1 MTSDSERA
9 RGSIRVGWSGWIV
22 GALILLGISGCGG
35 PSLKPWHTEQLD
47 AEFTAEKSKENIGFE
62 DYLRL
67 EDKLFAQLQE
77 QVYAEMPTGPEHA
90 LERYSPGSAADPL
103 SRDPNWNRSFELAAD
118 APVGAVL
125 LLHGLTD
132 SPYTFRAIA
141 QTLNARGFHVLGL
154 RLPGHG
160 TAPSGLASVSWE
172 DMAAALPMA
181 TRHLVDAVGDKPI
194 HVVGYS
200 TGAPLAVNYTL
211 DALEEA
217 GLRVPDSLVL
227 VSPAVSLHRAAAL
240 AGWKHTL
247 SKVPGMGGL
256 AWLQV
261 LPEFDPYKYNS
272 FPTNAAEQV
281 YRVTSAVSG
290 RLRSRARS
298 GGLGDFPPTLVFKST
313 VDATVSTDAVVD
325 NLLARLADER
335 NELVLFDV
343 NRSAV
348 KSILMTEDPGPLTD
362 RVMNDAELSFAVTLI
377 ANEDPHSTQ
386 VVAHHK
392 TPFSAEVSRTEQ
404 LGLAWPRGVISLSH
418 VALPFPPDDPLYG
431 QRPPDN
437 DDVLFL
443 GEMAIQGER
452 GMLKLPDSWLLRLRY
467 NPFYDYMEQRVL
479 DWLQG

>member
-1 MTSDSERA
+1 MD
-9 RGSIRVGWSGWIV
+9 
-22 GALILLGISGCGG
+22 L
-35 PSLKPWHTEQLD
+35 WHTEQLE
-47 AEFTAEKSKENIGFE
+47 AEFTEKKSSDINTYD

-67 EDKLFAQLQE
+67 EDEVFSQLLE
-77 QVYAEMPTGPEHA
+77 QVYAKVPTGPEHA
-90 LERYSPGSAADPL
+90 LKRYSAGSAADPQ
-103 SRDPNWNRSFELAAD
+103 SRDPNWNRSFELDAD

-132 SPYTFRAIA
+132 SPYTFRALA
-141 QTLNARGFHVLGL
+141 RTLNKSGFQVLGL

-172 DMAAALPMA
+172 DMAAAVPIAM
-181 TRHLVDAVGDKPI
+181 RHLVDRVGDKPV
-194 HVVGYS
+194 HVIGYS
-200 TGAPLAVNYTL
+200 TGAPLAVNYAL
-211 DALEEA
+211 DSLEDEGTRIPA
-217 GLRVPDSLVL
+217 SLVL

-247 SKVPGMGGL
+247 SKLPGMGGL

-272 FPTNAAEQV
+272 FPINAAEQV
-281 YRVTSAVSG
+281 YEVTNVTTRRMKS
-290 RLRSRARS
+290 LARS
-298 GGLGDFPPTLVFKST
+298 GGLAEFPPTLVFKST

-325 NLLARLADER
+325 NLLARLPAER
-335 NELVLFDV
+335 HALVLFDV

-348 KSILMTEDPGPLTD
+348 KSILLTEDPGPLTD
-362 RVMNDAELSFAVTLI
+362 RVMNDGELSFAVTLV
-377 ANEDPHSTQ
+377 ANEDPKSSR
-386 VVAHHK
+386 VVARHK
-392 TPFSAEVSRTEQ
+392 AAFSADVSHSEP
-404 LGLAWPRGVISLSH
+404 LDLYWPRGVISLSH

-437 DDVLFL
+437 EDVIFL

-467 NPFYDYMEQRVL
+467 NPFYDYLERRVL
-479 DWLQG
+479 EWIQ